1 MSVRV
6 PFLRPRHF
14 FWAPSKKAQ
23 PVRRLYSRTDELHR
37 RVWAAKKGGAQV
49 ANLEINSRT
58 GRFAPPTQKKMG
70 QKPVIDI
77 AFEAS
82 SN

>member
-23 PVRRLYSRTDELHR
+23 PVRRLYSRTDEHHR
-37 RVWAAKKGGAQV
+37 PVGAAKKRRGASCQLGDK
-49 ANLEINSRT
+49 LENRAICASH
-58 GRFAPPTQKKMG
+58 AKKMG

-77 AFEAS
+77 AFETS